1 MSTAVLLDLDGTII
15 GDINAAVCEF
25 EILLSYC
32 PQKLPLFKAMLTS
45 QLQSTAIIRP
55 GFDAFMRALQRRDID
70 VFVYTA
76 SDTKWAKLLVPLIEQ
91 VVGVPFAKPLFTR
104 THCRSSNGNYVKPC
118 KAVMA
123 AMCASMKKRS
133 RPGIQSAADLADRV
147 MYVDNNDV
155 IRRDVPYAPELILCP
170 TYDYRLDHDVLRL
183 VPENVFVSHWQGI
196 YAKLVQYELMP
207 RLSGASKDAVR
218 IAYYK
223 SLARALNSQRVANK
237 VYVTDVLWLTLRHV
251 FERHNPKSFKGKM
264 LQYITRK
271 CQASLP
277 SPSTPP

>member
-25 EILLSYC
+25 EILTSYC
-32 PQKLPLFKAMLTS
+32 PQKLPVFKAMLSS
-45 QLQSTAIIRP
+45 QLKSTSIIRP
-55 GFDAFMRALQRRDID
+55 GFDTFMKALQKRDID

-76 SDTKWAKLLVPLIEQ
+76 SDTKWAKFLVPLIEQ
-91 VVGVPFAKPLFTR
+91 AVGVPFAKPLFTR
-104 THCRSSNGNYVKPC
+104 THCKFSNGNYIKPC

-123 AMCASMKKRS
+123 SMCASMKKRN
-133 RPGIQSAADLADRV
+133 RPGIQNVADLADRV

-155 IRRDVPYAPELILCP
+155 IRRDVPYAPELVLCP

-183 VPENVFVSHWQGI
+183 VPENVLAVHWQGI
-196 YAKLVQYELMP
+196 YGKLVQYELMP
-207 RLSGASKDAVR
+207 RFSGVSKDTMR

-223 SLARALNSQRVANK
+223 SLAKALSSQRVANK
-237 VYVTDVLWLTLRHV
+237 VYVTDVLWLTLRQV
-251 FERHNPKSFKGKM
+251 FERHNPKHFRGKM

-271 CQASLP
+271 CNQAPPRPP
-277 SPSTPP
+277 SS